1 LFLAGRASYQQ
12 PFEVA
17 GRSNRVEPI
26 AAPVHTA
33 ADVERA
39 FESLGNRP
47 DERAPDDR
55 LRGDAIRCAKRAIC

>member
-1 LFLAGRASYQQ
+1 LFLAGRAFYQQ
-12 PFEVA
+12 PFEA
-17 GRSNRVEPI
+17 AARSNGVEPI

-39 FESLGNRP
+39 FESLGDRP

-55 LRGDAIRCAKRAIC
+55 LRGGAIQCSKWAIC